1 MKIIRE
7 PVDGWMIRM
16 NDEVGKRVVPGSVF
30 RFGRVTS
37 LNDGRPLVEI
47 LQPGWTRGLRYFD
60 PFNDEAGVRAFLV
73 GLGFTERPRVTPG
86 DGTPLWD
93 FDADEKA

>member
-1 MKIIRE
+1 MKVIRE
-7 PVDGWMIRM
+7 PVDGWMVRM
-16 NDEVGKRVVPGSVF
+16 NDEVGKRVVPESVF

-37 LNDGRPLVEI
+37 LNDGKPLVEI
-47 LQPGWTRGLRYFD
+47 LQPGWTHGLRYFV

-93 FDADEKA
+93 FDADEQA